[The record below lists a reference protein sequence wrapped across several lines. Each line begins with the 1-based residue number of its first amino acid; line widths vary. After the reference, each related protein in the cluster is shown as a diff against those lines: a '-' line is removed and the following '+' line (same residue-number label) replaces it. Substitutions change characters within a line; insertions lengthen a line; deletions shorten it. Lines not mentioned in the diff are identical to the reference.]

1 MSSIFTR
8 VLGIGFVT
16 LSASALVMSC
26 ASSDTN
32 TPAFGNGGS
41 GAVDSGPD
49 SSSGG
54 AGGMATGGTGAGGT
68 GGMATGGTGA
78 GGSSTGGTGAG
89 GSGAGGTG
97 GGTGTGGS
105 GGGTC
110 NPAFCPTSGFGTPC
124 CVTPNGPCGV
134 DTGTGCQQGSTGSD
148 F

>member
-1 MSSIFTR
+1 VGSLFTR

-16 LSASALVMSC
+16 LSASALVISC
-26 ASSDTN
+26 ASSDTG
-32 TPAFGNGGS
+32 TTFPSGGAGNQ
-41 GAVDSGPD
+41 DSGVD

-54 AGGMATGGTGAGGT
+54 TGAGGSGFGGSGTGGSSATGGTGAGG
-68 GGMATGGTGA
+68 
-78 GGSSTGGTGAG
+78 STGGTGAG
-89 GSGAGGTG
+89 GSGFGGSGTG
-97 GGTGTGGS
+97 GSGTGGS

-110 NPAFCPTSGFGTPC
+110 NPAFCPTSGFGQPC